1 MQFIDHTG
9 HIFSLP
15 SYKSNPIGYE
25 YDMNEYIFWVDSEYG
40 CKLSIDNVYIKPIRI
55 LSDKTVKNISVHIE
69 SNVFK
74 LLGSSKI
81 LENIEKLSNYN
92 DYIVLSDSD
101 FLTSLSTQD
110 FDRPIE
116 IDVTE
121 EHKGYIYTFYLV
133 AYTSDIGT
141 WNSTGLIQLDSD
153 YCPFTVGGQFFDESE
168 ELVIN
173 CRNMGVNLP
182 KDILKAI
189 YQAPFSNAY
198 QDACL
203 LYTSPSPRDS

>member
-55 LSDKTVKNISVHIE
+55 LSDTPAKNISVHIE

-81 LENIEKLSNYN
+81 HENMEKLDKLGKLHNYN
-92 DYIVLSDSD
+92 DYIVLDDSD

-110 FDRPIE
+110 FDKS
-116 IDVTE
+116 IDTAE
-121 EHKGYIYTFYLV
+121 GHLYTFYL
-133 AYTSDIGT
+133 
-141 WNSTGLIQLDSD
+141 
-153 YCPFTVGGQFFDESE
+153 
-168 ELVIN
+168 
-173 CRNMGVNLP
+173 
-182 KDILKAI
+182 
-189 YQAPFSNAY
+189 
-198 QDACL
+198 DA
-203 LYTSPSPRDS
+203 